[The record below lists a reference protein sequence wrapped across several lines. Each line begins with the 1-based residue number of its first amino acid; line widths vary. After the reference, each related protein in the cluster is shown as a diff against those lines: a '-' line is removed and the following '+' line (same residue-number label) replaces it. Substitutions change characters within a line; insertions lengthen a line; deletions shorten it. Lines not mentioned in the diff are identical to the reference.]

1 MVKGEIRRATRK
13 VIGGANG
20 EKTRKLKVIPKK
32 ILITFVDQFHTEK
45 LEERKKAHGFEVLS
59 LSGCVKW

>member
-13 VIGGANG
+13 VMGGANG
-20 EKTRKLKVIPKK
+20 EKTRNLKVIPKK

-45 LEERKKAHGFEVLS
+45 LG
-59 LSGCVKW
+59 